1 MISLLKTWFI
11 NVKYLSFTY
20 WPLCFCLCP
29 SVIVGSILERS
40 VPNVAFLVPVQQW
53 GFVACTIKR
62 LRPPH
67 LSHAQAT
74 ALQKQLTL
82 LLMRFTIH
90 KCLVNSDYRFQAKI
104 TSLIQTIFS
113 SISDDRLA
121 DFTQSFVFSYSRLLI
136 KATSSYVL
144 FLPISLRYFSV
155 TVIIASNCMTKYFIL
170 E

>member
-1 MISLLKTWFI
+1 MIYKREISFFHLLATM
-11 NVKYLSFTY
+11 L
-20 WPLCFCLCP
+20 CLCP
-29 SVIVGSILERS
+29 SVIAGSILERS

-53 GFVACTIKR
+53 AFVACTIKR
-62 LRPPH
+62 LSPPTPH
-67 LSHAQAT
+67 LSHSQAT

-90 KCLVNSDYRFQAKI
+90 KCLVNSDYRLQAKI

-155 TVIIASNCMTKYFIL
+155 TVVIASNCMTKYFIL